1 MQVPSAA
8 LEWAQESFGRG
19 ELGAERRIR
28 RRVTVGAQLASH
40 AGESPARAWR
50 GDTAAN
56 EGAYRLLGHAQV
68 TPRAIVEG
76 GFQATAAQTPGELLA

>member
-8 LEWAQESFGRG
+8 MAWAQESFGRC
-19 ELGAERRIR
+19 ELGDERRLR

-50 GDTAAN
+50 G
-56 EGAYRLLGHAQV
+56 V
-68 TPRAIVEG
+68 AIQRRMKG
-76 GFQATAAQTPGELLA
+76 PIGC